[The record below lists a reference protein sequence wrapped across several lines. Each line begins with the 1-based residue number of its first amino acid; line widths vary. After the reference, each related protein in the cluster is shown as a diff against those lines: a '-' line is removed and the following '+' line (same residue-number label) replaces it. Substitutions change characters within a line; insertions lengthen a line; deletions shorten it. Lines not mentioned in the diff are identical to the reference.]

1 MRHYGQVIR
10 IKPDCIEEYERM
22 HASVWPEVLATIHA
36 CNMRNYTIFRY
47 KTWLFAY
54 FEYVGDDFAV
64 DMKRMAQDPM
74 TQQWWS
80 HTDPMQEPVE
90 GNTEGSWWTI
100 MKDVFHTD

>member
-1 MRHYGQVIR
+1 MRRYGQVIR
-10 IKPDCIEEYERM
+10 IKLDCIEEYERM

-54 FEYVGDDFAV
+54 FEYVGDDFTA
-64 DMKRMAQDPM
+64 DMKRMAQDPI

-80 HTDPMQEPVE
+80 YTDPMQEPVE
-90 GNTEGSWWTI
+90 ENTEGSWWTN